1 LQLLAKSINLPPV
14 KNANHRPRRPH
25 ARSNRKRKQTPA
37 VKRAEL
43 RPKPGGGRSRKRFI
57 TAAEARQ
64 LATRYVL
71 NRMFR
76 GAPVQDDAKVPWYVH
91 NVRRE
96 DVWLVYKNQP
106 ELLLQSSD
114 VVVVCKRTG
123 RILYEGSANDEG

>member
-1 LQLLAKSINLPPV
+1 MAKSIHLPPV
-14 KNANHRPRRPH
+14 KNANHRPRHPR
-25 ARSNRKRKQTPA
+25 ARSIRKRKWTTA
-37 VKRAEL
+37 VNRAGL

-57 TAAEARQ
+57 KAAEARR

-71 NRMFR
+71 NRMFK
-76 GAPVQDDAKVPWYVH
+76 GAAVRDGAQVCWCAP

-96 DVWLVYKNQP
+96 DVWLVYKNCH
-106 ELLLQSSD
+106 EMLLRSSD

>member
-1 LQLLAKSINLPPV
+1 V
-14 KNANHRPRRPH
+14 KNANHRPRRPR
-25 ARSNRKRKQTPA
+25 AISIWKRKRTPA

-43 RPKPGGGRSRKRFI
+43 RPKQGGGRRRKRFI
-57 TAAEARQ
+57 AAAKARR

-76 GAPVQDDAKVPWYVH
+76 GAPVQDGAKAPWYAH

-96 DVWLVYKNQP
+96 DVWLVYKNCPVMQQM
-106 ELLLQSSD
+106 LLRSSD